1 MVATVLET
9 FGARR
14 RENAAVRHSQT
25 TGNATSR
32 FAGYE
37 PRATGGG
44 LASRTA
50 ARTRANNVAR
60 HTARTTAWSPAS

>member
-14 RENAAVRHSQT
+14 RENAAVLHGQT

-32 FAGYE
+32 FAVYA
-37 PRATGGG
+37 PRTAEGN
-44 LASRTA
+44 LASHTA
-50 ARTRANNVAR
+50 APTRANNAAGDTVR
-60 HTARTTAWSPAS
+60 HTAWSSAS

>member
-25 TGNATSR
+25 TGNPTSR
-32 FAGYE
+32 FAGHV
-37 PRATGGG
+37 PRTAGGN

-50 ARTRANNVAR
+50 TPTRANYAAR
-60 HTARTTAWSPAS
+60 HTAWSSAS